1 MSASALPR
9 VLSLFALSLLAG
21 GQPAGADVSVK
32 PEAARVVS
40 VLDGDTL
47 LIDPSAGGRREA
59 RLVGVQAPKPFPDG
73 SEGWLVK
80 HAEAAFRG
88 LSELADG
95 AALILI
101 VPEQRTNRY
110 GQLLAQAHRADGL
123 WLQGEMLRR
132 GLVRVQTLPATSAHA
147 DEMLA
152 IEAQARREGRGLWAD
167 PRFAV
172 RTPEMVVRD
181 IGTFQLVEGR
191 VQRTARVK
199 SRIYLNFG
207 EDWRT
212 DFTVSMTPRLAAAFA
227 AHGIDVMALA
237 GRTVRV
243 RGWLDSHNGPVIEL
257 THREQLEIVDAD
269 TASAQRPVIP
279 PAVTTVPVP
288 APDVP

>member
-1 MSASALPR
+1 VIASALSR
-9 VLSLFALSLLAG
+9 VLPCVAVALLAG
-21 GQPAGADVSVK
+21 VDAAAADVAVK
-32 PEAARVVS
+32 PEHARVVS

-47 LIDPSAGGRREA
+47 LIDPSAGGRQEV
-59 RLVGVQAPKPFPDG
+59 RLAGVQAPKPFPDG

-152 IEAQARREGRGLWAD
+152 IEAQARREGRGIWAD

-172 RTPEMVVRD
+172 RTPEALSRD
-181 IGTFQLVEGR
+181 IGTFQVVEGT

-207 EDWRT
+207 EDWRS

-227 AHGIDVMALA
+227 ASGIEVMALA
-237 GRTVRV
+237 GRGVRV
-243 RGWLDSHNGPVIEL
+243 RGWLDSLNGPLIEL
-257 THREQLEIVDAD
+257 THREQLELVDAD
-269 TASAQRPVIP
+269 TAAAGPRVIP
-279 PAVTTVPVP
+279 PAATAAPVP
-288 APDVP
+288 APAVP

>member
-1 MSASALPR
+1 MIASALSR
-9 VLSLFALSLLAG
+9 VLPCVAVALLAG
-21 GQPAGADVSVK
+21 VDAAAADVAVK
-32 PEAARVVS
+32 PEHARVVS

-47 LIDPSAGGRREA
+47 LIDPSAGGRQEV
-59 RLVGVQAPKPFPDG
+59 RLAGVQAPKPFPDG

-152 IEAQARREGRGLWAD
+152 IEAQARREGRGIWAD

-172 RTPEMVVRD
+172 RTPEALSRD
-181 IGTFQLVEGR
+181 IGTFQVVEGT

-207 EDWRT
+207 EDWRS

-227 AHGIDVMALA
+227 ASGIEVMALA
-237 GRTVRV
+237 GRGVRV
-243 RGWLDSHNGPVIEL
+243 RGWLDSLNGPLIEL
-257 THREQLEIVDAD
+257 THREQLELVDAD
-269 TASAQRPVIP
+269 TAAAGPRVIP
-279 PAVTTVPVP
+279 PAATAAPVP
-288 APDVP
+288 APAVP

>member
-1 MSASALPR
+1 MIASALSR
-9 VLSLFALSLLAG
+9 VLPCVAVALLAG
-21 GQPAGADVSVK
+21 VDAAAADVAVK
-32 PEAARVVS
+32 PEHARVVS

-47 LIDPSAGGRREA
+47 LIDPSAGGRQEV
-59 RLVGVQAPKPFPDG
+59 RLAGVQAPKPFPDG

-152 IEAQARREGRGLWAD
+152 IEAQARREGRGIWAD

-172 RTPEMVVRD
+172 RTPEALSRD
-181 IGTFQLVEGR
+181 IGTFQVVEGT

-207 EDWRT
+207 EDWRS

-227 AHGIDVMALA
+227 ASGIEVMALA
-237 GRTVRV
+237 GRGVRV
-243 RGWLDSHNGPVIEL
+243 RGWLDSLNGPLIEL
-257 THREQLEIVDAD
+257 THREQLELVDAD
-269 TASAQRPVIP
+269 TATAGPRVIP
-279 PAVTTVPVP
+279 PAATAAPVP
-288 APDVP
+288 APAVP